1 MWGFSVV
8 FGPPSQYLPPDFRC
22 NPTLR
27 QVVLP
32 LFAGKSAQEPE
43 PRQKQVNLG
52 QEGDILS
59 FTRALRLA
67 NKVYPEHTID
77 TFEDFFGRALQRRR
91 VKHAD
96 GNGIYPPQDQ
106 VAWAGLD
113 ATVWVSKRV
122 IAALTSVAL

>member
-1 MWGFSVV
+1 M
-8 FGPPSQYLPPDFRC
+8 
-22 NPTLR
+22 
-27 QVVLP
+27 VLP

-77 TFEDFFGRALQRRR
+77 TFEDFFGRALQRHR